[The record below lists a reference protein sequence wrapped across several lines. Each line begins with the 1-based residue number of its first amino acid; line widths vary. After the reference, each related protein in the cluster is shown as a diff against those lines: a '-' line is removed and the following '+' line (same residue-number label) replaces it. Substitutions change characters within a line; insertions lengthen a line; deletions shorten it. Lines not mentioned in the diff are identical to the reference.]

1 MSEKLKKEIF
11 EWIKVFALAIVFAFI
26 ITQFIKPTL
35 VRGDSMYS
43 TLEEGDYLIINR
55 MSYKFKEPEHGDII
69 VFESDLKQD
78 DGSSKDLVKRVI
90 GVGGDKAV
98 VEFPAVPVCAE
109 CEREAVVWHVGYLFV
124 VERLFGVRLVA
135 CVLVGVFGEQAK
147 VDFADVCAY
156 GCDNL
161 RAENVDFAEVYNFPA
176 ELSGGV
182 GDNLVADAVVVG
194 VEAYVD
200 VVEEWV

>member
-69 VFESDLKQD
+69 VFESDLHQE
-78 DGSSKDLVKRVI
+78 DGTNKDLVKRVI
-90 GVGGDKAV
+90 GVAGDKVKIKDSKVYVNNKELNEPYIHNEITEGDIDTV
-98 VEFPAVPVCAE
+98 VPENSVFVLGDN
-109 CEREAVVWHVGYLFV
+109 REISLDSRYEEVGFINESDILGKVF
-124 VERLFGVRLVA
+124 VRLYPFNKIG
-135 CVLVGVFGEQAK
+135 LL
-147 VDFADVCAY
+147 D
-156 GCDNL
+156 
-161 RAENVDFAEVYNFPA
+161 
-176 ELSGGV
+176 
-182 GDNLVADAVVVG
+182 
-194 VEAYVD
+194 
-200 VVEEWV
+200 